1 MEGVM
6 CKIYIAI
13 KDVRSKMDDDDLMC
27 ASCASDMFSISKGKG
42 KNIVSASK
50 RTDTIEGSQ

>member
-1 MEGVM
+1 M

-13 KDVRSKMDDDDLMC
+13 KDVRSKMDDDDLIC
-27 ASCASDMFSISKGKG
+27 ASCAPDMFSISKGKG